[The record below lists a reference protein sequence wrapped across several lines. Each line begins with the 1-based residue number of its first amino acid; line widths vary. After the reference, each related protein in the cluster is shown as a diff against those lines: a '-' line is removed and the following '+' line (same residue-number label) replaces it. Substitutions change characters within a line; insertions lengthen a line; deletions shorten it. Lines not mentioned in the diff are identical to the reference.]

1 MLGCRARGPG
11 AILVQANAGD
21 AAPVMGHYAVR
32 QGSQGAFYC
41 SRKQGWQPGVLSE
54 LAGLPLAE

>member
-11 AILVQANAGD
+11 AILVQANAGA

-32 QGSQGAFYC
+32 QGAFY
-41 SRKQGWQPGVLSE
+41 WQPGVLSE